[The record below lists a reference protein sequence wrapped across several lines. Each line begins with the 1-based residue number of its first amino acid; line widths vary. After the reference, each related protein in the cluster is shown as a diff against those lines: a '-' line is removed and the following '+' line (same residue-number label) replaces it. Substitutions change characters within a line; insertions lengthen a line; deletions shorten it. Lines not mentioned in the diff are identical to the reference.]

1 MPKHQP
7 GGDTRGPSAPKHELK
22 TPPSEEKL
30 LQALPPAW
38 HGKRSEGRKERK
50 SLMSSFQSYILPPT
64 QWTADSDFMSERL
77 ALVSY
82 FRFNKLPVVLCP
94 RVSGLLIL

>member
-50 SLMSSFQSYILPPT
+50 SVDVLL
-64 QWTADSDFMSERL
+64 SEL
-77 ALVSY
+77 HFPSH
-82 FRFNKLPVVLCP
+82 PVDC
-94 RVSGLLIL
+94 